1 MSLESCSQTW
11 VSYDMAGRFNYPDD
25 DYEDA
30 LTIVKGIS
38 ENGIGIGAFIRI
50 LTDVGNNM
58 SGYVISVM

>member
-1 MSLESCSQTW
+1 VTGHQS
-11 VSYDMAGRFNYPDD
+11 RFNYPDD